1 MALAANRQWDRTT
14 AGPLAATQTGHRQIY
29 AMKTNTFLGA
39 LFTTAA
45 AVSLLAS
52 PPPGL
57 QPAETRV
64 AALALLTIGF
74 WATGVIPEHIT
85 SLLFFVLAMLFSVAS
100 PGVIFSGFSSTAV
113 WLIFGGLVIGVAIM
127 ATGLGRRV
135 AAGAAS
141 QLDGSYA
148 RIIAG
153 LVTAG
158 VLFSFLMPS
167 AMGRV
172 VLLTPIAE
180 AIAGHFGFAR
190 GSRGR
195 TGVILAT
202 ILGSFIPAFGI
213 LPANVPNMV
222 LVGMAETQYR
232 VSLLYGSY
240 LLLHF
245 PILGLLKAALI
256 VGLILWFYPDTPRTV
271 AHTELTRAG
280 AMTKNERILSWSLF
294 IMLGLWMTDFL
305 HHVSPAWIAL
315 AGAVFLMLPGITIVD
330 KSQFNQKINWASLV
344 FVAGILGL
352 GALINQS
359 GLGDTL
365 ARKLISVLPLGE
377 QHPFFS
383 YLSVSLASA
392 LTGVATT
399 LPGVPAVFTP
409 LSEGIAH
416 ATGLPVKTV
425 IMMQVLGFSTP
436 LFPYQAPPIII
447 GMQLAGEDLAAAGR
461 ICMLLAG
468 ITIFLLLPL
477 NYLWWQILGWL

>member
-1 MALAANRQWDRTT
+1 
-14 AGPLAATQTGHRQIY
+14 
-29 AMKTNTFLGA
+29 MKTNTFLGA

-45 AVSLLAS
+45 AISLLAS
-52 PPPGL
+52 PPPSL

-74 WATGVIPEHIT
+74 WATGIIPEHIT
-85 SLLFFVLAMLFSVAS
+85 SLLFFVLATLFAVA
-100 PGVIFSGFSSTAV
+100 PPATIFAGFSSTAV

-135 AAGAAS
+135 AARAAI

-148 RIIAG
+148 RIITG
-153 LVTAG
+153 LVAAG

-180 AIAGHFGFAR
+180 AIAGHFGFHR

-222 LVGMAETQYR
+222 LVGMAETQYQ

-245 PILGLLKAALI
+245 PVLGLAKAALI
-256 VGLILWFYPDTPRTV
+256 VALILWFFPDIPRPV
-271 AHTELTRAG
+271 PHTELTRTG
-280 AMTKNERILSWSLF
+280 KMSRHERILSCTLF
-294 IMLGLWMTDFL
+294 ILLGLWMTDFL

-315 AGAVFLMLPGITIVD
+315 AGAVFLMLPGIAIVD
-330 KSQFNQKINWASLV
+330 KQQFNQKINWASLV

-365 ARKLISVLPLGE
+365 ARKLISVLPLGTE
-377 QHPFFS
+377 HPFLN
-383 YLSVSLASA
+383 YLSVSLAA
-392 LTGVATT
+392 TMTGVGTT

-409 LSEGIAH
+409 LSAGIAQ
-416 ATGLPVKTV
+416 ATGLPLKTV
-425 IMMQVLGFSTP
+425 VMMQVLGFSTP
-436 LFPYQAPPIII
+436 IFPYQAPPIII
-447 GMQLAGEDLAAAGR
+447 GMQLSGEGLAAAGR
-461 ICMLLAG
+461 VCLVLALL
-468 ITIFLLLPL
+468 TIVLLLPL
-477 NYLWWQILGWL
+477 NYIWWQILGWL

>member
-1 MALAANRQWDRTT
+1 
-14 AGPLAATQTGHRQIY
+14 
-29 AMKTNTFLGA
+29 MKTDTLLGA

-45 AVSLLAS
+45 AIAILAS
-52 PPPGL
+52 PPADL
-57 QPAETRV
+57 SPAQCRV
-64 AALALLTIGF
+64 AALAILTIGF
-74 WATGVIPEHIT
+74 WATGIIAEHIT
-85 SLLFFVLAMLFSVAS
+85 SLLFFVLAMLFAVA
-100 PGVIFSGFSSTAV
+100 PPATIFSGFASTAV

-135 AAGAAS
+135 AARAAS

-148 RIIAG
+148 RIITG
-153 LVTAG
+153 LVAAG

-180 AIAGHFGFAR
+180 AIAGHFGFDR

-245 PILGLLKAALI
+245 PVLGLLKAALI
-256 VGLILWFYPDTPRTV
+256 VALILWFYPDTPRTV
-271 AHTELTRAG
+271 PHAALTGSG
-280 AMTKNERILSWSLF
+280 AMTGNERILSFSLF

-315 AGAVFLMLPGITIVD
+315 GGAVFLMLPGIAIIG
-330 KSQFNQKINWASLV
+330 KQQFNQKINWASLV

-352 GALINQS
+352 GAMINQS

-365 ARKLISVLPLGE
+365 ARKLISVLPLGG
-377 QHPFFS
+377 QHPFLS
-383 YLSVSLASA
+383 YLSVSLAST

-409 LSEGIAH
+409 LSEGIAQ

-447 GMQLAGEDLAAAGR
+447 GMQLSGEGLAAAGR
-461 ICMLLAG
+461 VCLALAG
-468 ITIFLLLPL
+468 ITILLLLPL
-477 NYLWWQILGWL
+477 NYLWWQLLGWL

>member
-1 MALAANRQWDRTT
+1 MNFYKLTGNPKRLPTAANCYLYRQPKT
-14 AGPLAATQTGHRQIY
+14 
-29 AMKTNTFLGA
+29 MKSNTLLGA

-45 AVSLLAS
+45 AIALLAS
-52 PPPGL
+52 PPATL
-57 QPAETRV
+57 SPAETRV
-64 AALALLTIGF
+64 AALAMLTIGF
-74 WATGVIPEHIT
+74 WATGILPEHIT
-85 SLLFFVLAMLFSVAS
+85 SLLFFVLAMLFSVAA
-100 PGVIFSGFSSTAV
+100 PATVFSGFTSTAV

-127 ATGLGRRV
+127 KTGLGQRV
-135 AAGAAS
+135 AARAAS
-141 QLDGSYA
+141 RLDGSYA
-148 RIIAG
+148 RIITG
-153 LVTAG
+153 LVAAG

-180 AIAGHFGFAR
+180 AIAGHFGFKR

-222 LVGMAETQYR
+222 LVGMAGTQYQ

-245 PILGLLKAALI
+245 PVLGLVKAALI
-256 VGLILWFYPDTPRTV
+256 VALILWFYPDAPGKV
-271 AHTELTRAG
+271 PHTELTLSGDVTRD
-280 AMTKNERILSWSLF
+280 ERILSWSLF

-315 AGAVFLMLPGITIVD
+315 AGAVFLMLPGIAIIGRQ
-330 KSQFNQKINWASLV
+330 QFNQKINWASLV

-352 GALINQS
+352 GAMINQS

-365 ARKLISVLPLGE
+365 ARKLINVLPLDTR
-377 QHPFFS
+377 QPFLS
-383 YLSVSLASA
+383 YLSVSLASTV
-392 LTGVATT
+392 TGVATT

-409 LSEGIAH
+409 LSEGIAQ
-416 ATGLPVKTV
+416 ATGLPVRTV
-425 IMMQVLGFSTP
+425 LMMQVLGFSTP

-447 GMQLAGEDLAAAGR
+447 GMQLSGERIADAGR
-461 ICMLLAG
+461 ICILLAL

>member
-1 MALAANRQWDRTT
+1 
-14 AGPLAATQTGHRQIY
+14 
-29 AMKTNTFLGA
+29 MKTNTFLGA

-45 AVSLLAS
+45 AISLLAS

-57 QPAETRV
+57 TPAETRV

-74 WATGVIPEHIT
+74 WATGVIAEHIT
-85 SLLFFVLAMLFSVAS
+85 SLLFFVLAMLFSVAA
-100 PGVIFSGFSSTAV
+100 PATIFSGFYSTAV

-135 AAGAAS
+135 AAWAAS
-141 QLDGSYA
+141 RLDGSYL
-148 RIIAG
+148 RIITG
-153 LVTAG
+153 LVAAG

-172 VLLTPIAE
+172 VLLTPIAQ
-180 AIAGHFGFAR
+180 AMASHFGFR
-190 GSRGR
+190 PGSRGR

-202 ILGSFIPAFGI
+202 ILGSFLPAFAI

-222 LVGMAETQYR
+222 LVGMAGTQYQI
-232 VSLLYGSY
+232 SLLYGSY

-245 PILGLLKAALI
+245 PVLGLVKAALI
-256 VGLILWFYPDTPRTV
+256 VALILWFYPDTPRPV
-271 AHTELTRAG
+271 PHTELTSSG
-280 AMTKNERILSWSLF
+280 PMTRNERILSWSLF
-294 IMLGLWMTDFL
+294 LMLGLWMTDFL

-315 AGAVFLMLPGITIVD
+315 AGAVFLMLPGITIVNRE
-330 KSQFNQKINWASLV
+330 QFNQKINWASLV

-352 GALINQS
+352 GAMINQS

-365 ARKLISVLPLGE
+365 ARKLISVLPLGVH
-377 QHPFFS
+377 QPFLS
-383 YLSVSLASA
+383 YLSVSLAST

-416 ATGLPVKTV
+416 ATGLPIKTV

-447 GMQLAGEDLAAAGR
+447 GMQLSGERLTAAGR
-461 ICMLLAG
+461 VCLVLAG
-468 ITIFLLLPL
+468 ITIFVLLPL
-477 NYLWWQILGWL
+477 NYLWWRLLGWL

>member
-1 MALAANRQWDRTT
+1 
-14 AGPLAATQTGHRQIY
+14 
-29 AMKTNTFLGA
+29 MKTNTFLGA

-45 AVSLLAS
+45 AISLLAS

-57 QPAETRV
+57 AAPETRV

-74 WATGVIPEHIT
+74 WATGILPEHIT
-85 SLLFFVLAMLFSVAS
+85 SLLFFVLAMLFSVAA
-100 PGVIFSGFSSTAV
+100 PGIVFSGFSSTAV

-135 AAGAAS
+135 AARAAS

-148 RIIAG
+148 RIIGG
-153 LVTAG
+153 LVAAG

-180 AIAGHFGFAR
+180 AMAGHFGFSK
-190 GSRGR
+190 GSPGR

-222 LVGMAETQYR
+222 LVGMAGTQYQ

-245 PILGLLKAALI
+245 PVLGLAKAALI
-256 VGLILWFYPDTPRTV
+256 VALILWFYPDTPHPV
-271 AHTELTRAG
+271 PHTELTGSG
-280 AMTKNERILSWSLF
+280 AMTRKERILSWSLF

-315 AGAVFLMLPGITIVD
+315 AGAVFLMLPGITIIN
-330 KSQFNQKINWASLV
+330 KQQFNQKVNWASLI

-352 GALINQS
+352 GAMINQS

-365 ARKLISVLPLGE
+365 ARKLISVLPLGAD
-377 QHPFFS
+377 HPFLN
-383 YLSVSLASA
+383 YLSVSLAAS

-447 GMQLAGEDLAAAGR
+447 GMQLSGERLAAAGKV
-461 ICMLLAG
+461 CLVLAG
-468 ITIFLLLPL
+468 FTVLLLLPL